1 MVKSRYIIYGGVV
14 YPKPSFT
21 NSICRYTAST
31 QALSSPTFRQLV
43 ERASSPHPPILRF
56 PHQRLPCHG
65 KGTKIS
71 VIAHGHPWRG
81 KTGNV
86 IDVNIMTDP
95 RYLQPI
101 LQVLV
106 QLHQYDANAPF
117 PSRWFPYSDIIE
129 AESWLPLNEA
139 QPLSDVYNFFLDR
152 VPYTNVLREK
162 GRRIPPE
169 SIAVEEPS
177 NATPR
182 PDPSERCLSP
192 AWDPSSP
199 DPIHWCLDPK
209 LIDAKFRVQ
218 YNGCQIAAS
227 VRCGIDGKINCI
239 RVDTP
244 LKENLDPTRVL
255 PIHPKARHYD
265 MFLVISGEHRGKWV
279 RSIQF
284 TKRSVNGSTALDWNV
299 VVVIPRTPFLE
310 GEVTDERMVLHSSM
324 MTLAAE
330 TDDSKRLNVNVK
342 R

>member
-1 MVKSRYIIYGGVV
+1 MVELSTRNRVLLTV
-14 YPKPSFT
+14 FVDTQRPPKHCHRRHSASCGTSFKPPST
-21 NSICRYTAST
+21 HSPIPTST
-31 QALSSPTFRQLV
+31 PAMPW
-43 ERASSPHPPILRF
+43 
-56 PHQRLPCHG
+56 

-177 NATPR
+177 NATQGLIHLNDVFLQRGIHLPLIPSIGALIQNSLTRSSVFNTTGAKLQPR
-182 PDPSERCLSP
+182 
-192 AWDPSSP
+192 
-199 DPIHWCLDPK
+199 
-209 LIDAKFRVQ
+209 
-218 YNGCQIAAS
+218 
-227 VRCGIDGKINCI
+227 
-239 RVDTP
+239 
-244 LKENLDPTRVL
+244 
-255 PIHPKARHYD
+255 
-265 MFLVISGEHRGKWV
+265 
-279 RSIQF
+279 
-284 TKRSVNGSTALDWNV
+284 
-299 VVVIPRTPFLE
+299 
-310 GEVTDERMVLHSSM
+310 
-324 MTLAAE
+324 
-330 TDDSKRLNVNVK
+330 
-342 R
+342 